1 MISWVSKAIRI
12 GLHILMRKKM
22 SRSLHYKETFVCFL
36 KEIQQEQ
43 PYIILENIDVG
54 EEYGME
60 TSFWR
65 VTESR

>member
-1 MISWVSKAIRI
+1 
-12 GLHILMRKKM
+12 M